1 MSDLQLA
8 LLRVRSSDQ
17 IVSSNH
23 VGTESFGDDFLHLDS
38 PSSQIFFYIA
48 KRDVILAKLEQVGL
62 RYLTLVE
69 MDIFLRCSLL

>member
-1 MSDLQLA
+1 MSEIQLA

-23 VGTESFGDDFLHLDS
+23 VGTELFGDDFLHLDS

-48 KRDVILAKLEQVGL
+48 KKDVILAKLEQVGL